1 MQGSEDISISPMVK
15 TALNNFGFA
24 VKTVLR
30 NKIANKKQAPMKDDE
45 FKRSDSEPLPQE
57 VRLEAAIKK
66 YNAANELRFVA
77 ETNYFA
83 DLDNDCNLLQEYN
96 AYKNPEFKDLTFYPV
111 FADTVTASHKGNNLE
126 LKCKILDNGTKN
138 QEINFHDGS
147 QIKYTTFS
155 EGGKMGINGEEY
167 EMPAGTI
174 VETKTANG
182 RVFSQLIQTPDME
195 RNIIAKPEYLDTA
208 EQILKAYNES
218 PS

>member
-1 MQGSEDISISPMVK
+1 MQGSEDLSISPMVK

-30 NKIANKKQAPMKDDE
+30 NKIANKKQAPMEDDE

-57 VRLEAAIKK
+57 VRLQAAIKK

-96 AYKNPEFKDLTFYPV
+96 AYRNPEFKDLTFSPV
-111 FADTVTASHKGNNLE
+111 YANTVIASHKGKPIE
-126 LKCKILDNGTKN
+126 IKSEILDDGTKE

-147 QIKYTTFS
+147 RIKYTTFS
-155 EGGKMGINGEEY
+155 EGGKMEINGEEY
-167 EMPAGTI
+167 EMPAGAI
-174 VETKTANG
+174 VETKSING

-195 RNIIAKPEYLDTA
+195 RNLITKPEYLDVA
-208 EQILKAYNES
+208 EQALGEFQA
-218 PS
+218 